1 LSIIETVEI
10 DEELMKIGPNE
21 VCDTN
26 TEEMQVF
33 FFSRSFPDS
42 TPGVLHLCIMVLV
55 RGDPSLT

>member
-1 LSIIETVEI
+1 VLLSIIETVEI
-10 DEELMKIGPNE
+10 DEELMEIGPNE

-42 TPGVLHLCIMVLV
+42 TPEVPHLCIMVL
-55 RGDPSLT
+55 G